1 MILMKN
7 NFRVVSVAFLI
18 IFLVSQ
24 LAGCATGRHRY
35 ALSQDGAPTE
45 NIDVSKIPDA
55 VPKLEPRSK
64 YGNPSSYIALGKR
77 YYVMN
82 SANGYHEKGI
92 ASWYGTKFHGQRTSS
107 GEPYDLKAMTAAHRT
122 LPLPTYVQV
131 TNLTNGRQIVVKVN
145 DRGPFAENRIM
156 DLSYVAAKKLGV
168 TAKGTALVEVHAI
181 DPRNPQAVLGH
192 PFVAENKGK
201 PLLYLQIGAF
211 SQRENADKT
220 VELVKAWTDSP
231 VAVKTGERNGVP
243 IYRVKIGP
251 MPSID
256 NSDALYDRLKGAGL
270 GQPMVVVD

>member
-1 MILMKN
+1 MGLKN
-7 NFRVVSVAFLI
+7 NFRVFGFAFLM
-18 IFLVSQ
+18 IFFISQ
-24 LAGCATGRHRY
+24 LAGCATSRHRY
-35 ALSQDGAPTE
+35 AIGQDGAPTE

-55 VPKLEPRSK
+55 VPKIEPRSK
-64 YGNPSSYIALGKR
+64 YGNPSSYVALGKR

-82 SANGYHEKGI
+82 SASGYHEKGI

-107 GEPYDLKAMTAAHRT
+107 GEPYDLKGMTAAHRT
-122 LPLPTYVQV
+122 LPLPTYAQV
-131 TNLTNGRQIVVKVN
+131 TNLTNGRQVIVKVN

-168 TAKGTALVEVHAI
+168 TAKGTALVEVRAI
-181 DPRNPQAVLGH
+181 DPHNPQVVLDH
-192 PFVAENKGK
+192 PVASENKGN

-220 VELVKAWTDSP
+220 VELVKTWTDSP
-231 VAVKTGERNGVP
+231 VAVKAGERNGVP

-251 MPSID
+251 MPSVD
-256 NSDALYDRLKGAGL
+256 NSDALYDRLKSAGL